1 MGMLEGKVGIITAAT
16 SCIGARTAELFV
28 AEGAAVVFTGARRPA
43 RRGRALRRSRR
54 PSEEDWAR
62 VVNAAEAFGG
72 RLDYLFN
79 NAGGPAP
86 TGSITSI
93 PVAGFDA
100 AMAQRS
106 WCAR

>member
-1 MGMLEGKVGIITAAT
+1 MRGNFQQPARRNSMKALEGKVGIITGAT
-16 SCIGARTAELFV
+16 SGIGARTAELFV

-72 RLDYLFN
+72 RLDYL

-93 PVAGFDA
+93 PVAGF
-100 AMAQRS
+100 
-106 WCAR
+106 